1 MILAILPMIL
11 ALYFDFCIDSSD
23 CAECPEL
30 STYVQ
35 SVVLQTSRLGWS
47 ECADI
52 SGECPGFKSCVS
64 VLILIILS
72 RLKWMC
78 WYQWLMPWIQIL
90 RYCRFLMILSIDWSE
105 CAAVCAECQIL
116 WYCRY
121 INILSIDWSECA
133 AVCAEC
139 PGLRWSDPG
148 SPHHKIHQVNL
159 SVEK

>member
-1 MILAILPMIL
+1 
-11 ALYFDFCIDSSD
+11 
-23 CAECPEL
+23 
-30 STYVQ
+30 
-35 SVVLQTSRLGWS
+35 
-47 ECADI
+47 
-52 SGECPGFKSCVS
+52 
-64 VLILIILS
+64 
-72 RLKWMC
+72 MC
-78 WYQWLMPWIQIL
+78 WYQWWMPWIQIL

-159 SVEK
+159 SVEEKTGNFNFKRTQKNLQQQFFFLIHTSHAFGYTSELFNSIIPFRFHTFSQRWQNWLTLF